1 MRVAF
6 GHGAAGG
13 LILRAGNGFDDGDTH
28 RGPAV
33 FRIGVSEYPRQV
45 KERHAADGECLT
57 SQIVAISLLSV
68 VCGDAIEAG

>member
-1 MRVAF
+1 MRVTF

-33 FRIGVSEYPRQV
+33 FRIGVAEDTGQV
-45 KERHAADGECLT
+45 KECHATDGERLT